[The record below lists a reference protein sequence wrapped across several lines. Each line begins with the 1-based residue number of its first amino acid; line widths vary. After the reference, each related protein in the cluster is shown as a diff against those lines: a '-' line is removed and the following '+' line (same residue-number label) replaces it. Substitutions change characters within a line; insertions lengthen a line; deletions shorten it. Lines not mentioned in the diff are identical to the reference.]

1 MLYDFIK
8 TDKNLKT
15 PMYRQIYFS
24 IRNYIENGSLKINT
38 KIPSIRKLS
47 ENLNVSKTTVKAAYD
62 QLCAEG
68 YIKTKPQSGYYV
80 AAQFDKLPKV
90 SETPDNYSD
99 KELNYYEYDFSGKSI
114 DKKVIDVSQWKKN
127 VREVINSDYLLT
139 SYGDAQGER
148 KLREALQRYALGVR
162 SVNSRAENIIVAAG
176 TQPLLSLLCAVAV
189 SGARVAMAR
198 QSFVQSELVF
208 KSCSC
213 DICWLELDESGATI
227 ESLNKIKPEFVLINP
242 NFSGTSG
249 NNMPVSRRLELIS
262 WAQENNAY
270 IIEDDYNGE
279 LRYSTLPMPCVQ
291 NYDAEN
297 TIYIGS
303 FSKILLPSV
312 RLSYAVLPEKLM
324 EKYRK
329 IKTATNQTA
338 SKTEQLALAS
348 YLNSKK
354 FDAHLRRARRVY
366 LEKSRVITDCV
377 RKYLDVD
384 KLIFNETSLY
394 LRVQLKQSFQFEK
407 LTESLKEESVRLMPY
422 QSENEIGLSFSGIG
436 IEKIQDGIKIIAK
449 AIGKAK

>member
-38 KIPSIRKLS
+38 KIPSIRKLG

-176 TQPLLSLLCAVAV
+176 TQPLLSLL
-189 SGARVAMAR
+189 SG
-198 QSFVQSELVF
+198 
-208 KSCSC
+208 KS
-213 DICWLELDESGATI
+213 
-227 ESLNKIKPEFVLINP
+227 
-242 NFSGTSG
+242 
-249 NNMPVSRRLELIS
+249 
-262 WAQENNAY
+262 
-270 IIEDDYNGE
+270 
-279 LRYSTLPMPCVQ
+279 PC
-291 NYDAEN
+291 
-297 TIYIGS
+297 
-303 FSKILLPSV
+303 P
-312 RLSYAVLPEKLM
+312 
-324 EKYRK
+324 
-329 IKTATNQTA
+329 
-338 SKTEQLALAS
+338 
-348 YLNSKK
+348 
-354 FDAHLRRARRVY
+354 
-366 LEKSRVITDCV
+366 
-377 RKYLDVD
+377 
-384 KLIFNETSLY
+384 
-394 LRVQLKQSFQFEK
+394 
-407 LTESLKEESVRLMPY
+407 
-422 QSENEIGLSFSGIG
+422 
-436 IEKIQDGIKIIAK
+436 
-449 AIGKAK
+449 

>member
-127 VREVINSDYLLT
+127 VREVINSDY
-139 SYGDAQGER
+139 
-148 KLREALQRYALGVR
+148 
-162 SVNSRAENIIVAAG
+162 NSRAENIIVAAG

-208 KSCSC
+208 KSCGC